1 MEANV
6 IRKMPFA
13 FALVVLLVT
22 TAAIAQT
29 PPAAPS
35 FAGKTVILKI
45 GWPPG
50 SGNHTIGRLVADHI
64 GQHIPG
70 QPKVIA
76 QNQPGAATFA
86 LANYM
91 YNIAPK
97 DGTVLGYISQ
107 TAATEEL
114 VGNPAIQFKTAEFG
128 WLGRVT
134 SYNMVH
140 VTWHT
145 SKVRNIADALS
156 HETTA
161 GADAAGSTTYN
172 YPFLM
177 HKVLGSKFKMVT
189 GYPGTAAT
197 ALAMERGE
205 VDGISTGWFTIK
217 SVRKNW
223 LDEKKIN
230 VLVQFLRERHADL
243 PDVPTIV
250 DLARTAEERQ
260 LFEMFASE
268 GEIGKAILVPP
279 GVPEPT
285 LDVLRDAFMKMTKDP
300 AFVADAERV
309 QVELAPMPGDKL
321 QKLIASTTGT
331 PMKTVSWAKSI
342 FK

>member
-1 MEANV
+1 MFRQASCAA
-6 IRKMPFA
+6 IFGAA
-13 FALVVLLVT
+13 FALPP
-22 TAAIAQT
+22 TAFAQSPDAT
-29 PPAAPS
+29 
-35 FAGKTVILKI
+35 FAGKTVTLKI

-50 SGNHTIGRLVADHI
+50 SGNHIIGRLVSEHI
-64 GQHIPG
+64 GRHIPG

-114 VGNPAIQFKTAEFG
+114 LGNPAIQFKTEKFG

-140 VTWHT
+140 TTWHT
-145 SKVRNIADALS
+145 TKVKSIADAML

-172 YPFLM
+172 YPFLL
-177 HKVLGSKFKMVT
+177 HKVLGAKFRMIT
-189 GYPGTAAT
+189 GYGGTAAT

-217 SVRKNW
+217 SARRNW

-230 VLVQFLRERHADL
+230 ILVQFLRERHADL
-243 PDVPTIV
+243 PDVPTV
-250 DLARTAEERQ
+250 GELARTPDERQ

-279 GVPEPT
+279 GVPEP
-285 LDVLRDAFMKMTKDP
+285 VLASLREAFMKMTKDP
-300 AFVADAERV
+300 IFIAEAEKV
-309 QVELAPMPGDKL
+309 QVELAPLAGDKL
-321 QKLIASTTGT
+321 QTLIAQTTQT
-331 PMKTVSWAKSI
+331 PPKIVDWAKTV